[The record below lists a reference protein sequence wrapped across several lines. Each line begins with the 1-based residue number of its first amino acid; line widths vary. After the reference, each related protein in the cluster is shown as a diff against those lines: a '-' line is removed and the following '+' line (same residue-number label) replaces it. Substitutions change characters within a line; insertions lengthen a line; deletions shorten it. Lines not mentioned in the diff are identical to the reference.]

1 MDTYFNKRTVLHVR
15 LLKAAFVF
23 MMRAVF
29 SGLDSI
35 KVFHSQ
41 TDFLKNPKEILSWK
55 TWLVIPHI
63 PWSFSPKFAEM
74 VKIL

>member
-1 MDTYFNKRTVLHVR
+1 
-15 LLKAAFVF
+15 
-23 MMRAVF
+23 MRAVF